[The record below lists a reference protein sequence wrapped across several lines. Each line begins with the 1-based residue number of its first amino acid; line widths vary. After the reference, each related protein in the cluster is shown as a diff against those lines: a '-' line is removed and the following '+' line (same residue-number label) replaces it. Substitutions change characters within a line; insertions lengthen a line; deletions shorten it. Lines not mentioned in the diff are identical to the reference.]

1 MSLRGL
7 VVALLCGLL
16 GLGGGALVA
25 YAVQPHT
32 HDAGSPRPVGAV
44 SPSVPIDP
52 TSARSSYAPDITFPT
67 LSPDLFLQAV
77 HTLKNRLATWTYH
90 VPASWTAY
98 AACPPAPAPCK
109 IPTDTVLKPGQ
120 VDKQHQ
126 VVFRPPGEPTLGGYL
141 MRVALLDNTL
151 SNVGQMV
158 ATKIVGFEQQQA
170 ATSEE
175 FHIIRQTAYSVYF
188 RYRALP
194 SNRLRY
200 NYFQWFAVDG
210 QPNATL
216 EMSVAGR
223 KSDVPGLKAL
233 FNRFADNA
241 SGSSPR

>member
-1 MSLRGL
+1 MRGL

-25 YAVQPHT
+25 YAVQPRST
-32 HDAGSPRPVGAV
+32 DLGSPHPLSGV

-52 TSARSSYAPDITFPT
+52 RTSSTYAPDIAYPT
-67 LSPDLFLQAV
+67 LSADLPLQQV

-90 VPASWTAY
+90 VPASWTPY
-98 AACPPAPAPCK
+98 AACPPPPAPCK

-120 VDKQHQ
+120 VDRQRQ
-126 VVFRPPGEPTLGGYL
+126 VVFRPQSEPTQGGYL
-141 MRVALLDNTL
+141 MRVAVLDNTL
-151 SNVGQMV
+151 SNVGQML

-175 FHIIRQTAYSVYF
+175 FHIIKRTPYSVYF

-200 NYFQWFAVDG
+200 NFFQWFAVEG
-210 QPNATL
+210 VPNATL

-223 KSDVPGLKAL
+223 ASDVPGLKAL
-233 FNRFADNA
+233 FNRFADNLT
-241 SGSSPR
+241 GR

>member
-1 MSLRGL
+1 
-7 VVALLCGLL
+7 
-16 GLGGGALVA
+16 
-25 YAVQPHT
+25 VQPGT
-32 HDAGSPRPVGAV
+32 HDAGSPRPVAAV
-44 SPSVPIDP
+44 SPSVPINITKSRKP
-52 TSARSSYAPDITFPT
+52 YATDIPYPT
-67 LSPDLFLQAV
+67 LSPDLPLQQV
-77 HTLKNRLATWTYH
+77 HTLEGPLAAWTYH
-90 VPASWTAY
+90 VPQGWTAY

-126 VVFRPPGEPTLGGYL
+126 VVFRPSGEPLLGGYL

-158 ATKIVGFEQQQA
+158 ATKIVGFEQQRA

-175 FHIIRQTAYSVYF
+175 FHVIRQTQYSVYF
-188 RYRALP
+188 HYRALP

-200 NYFQWFAVDG
+200 NYFQWFAVPG
-210 QPNATL
+210 LPNATL

-223 KSDVPGLKAL
+223 KGDVPGLKAL

-241 SGSSPR
+241 VGTSP

>member
-1 MSLRGL
+1 MSMRGL

-44 SPSVPIDP
+44 SPSVPIDVR
-52 TSARSSYAPDITFPT
+52 RSPSHAPDITYPT
-67 LSPDLFLQAV
+67 LPPDLPLQTV
-77 HTLKNRLATWTYH
+77 HTIKNRLATWTYH
-90 VPASWTAY
+90 VPEGWTPY
-98 AACPPAPAPCK
+98 AACPPAPATCK

-120 VDKQHQ
+120 VDRQRQ
-126 VVFRPPGEPTLGGYL
+126 LVFRPPGEPTLGGYL
-141 MRVALLDNTL
+141 MRVAVLDNTL

-170 ATSEE
+170 ATREH
-175 FHIIRQTAYSVYF
+175 FKVLKQTPYSVYF
-188 RYRALP
+188 RYNALP

-200 NYFQWFAVDG
+200 NYFQWFAVPG

-223 KSDVPGLKAL
+223 QSDVPGLKAL

-241 SGSSPR
+241 SGS

>member
-25 YAVQPHT
+25 YVVQPHT
-32 HDAGSPRPVGAV
+32 QDVGSPRPVGAV
-44 SPSVPIDP
+44 SPSVPIDVR
-52 TSARSSYAPDITFPT
+52 TSRSYAPDIIYPT
-67 LSPDLFLQAV
+67 LSPDLPLQQV

-90 VPASWTAY
+90 VPTSWTAY
-98 AACPPAPAPCK
+98 AACPPAPTPCK
-109 IPTDTVLKPGQ
+109 IPTDTVLKPAQ
-120 VDKQHQ
+120 VDRQQ
-126 VVFRPPGEPTLGGYL
+126 QLVFRPPGEPTLGGYL

-151 SNVGQMV
+151 SNVEQMV
-158 ATKIVGFEQQQA
+158 ATKVVGFEQQQA

-175 FHIIRQTAYSVYF
+175 FHIIKRTHYSVYF

-210 QPNATL
+210 VPNATL

-241 SGSSPR
+241 SGTQA

>member
-1 MSLRGL
+1 MSWRGV
-7 VVALLCGLL
+7 VVALLCGLI
-16 GLGGGALVA
+16 GLGGGAVVA
-25 YAVQPHT
+25 YAVQPHA
-32 HDAGSPRPVGAV
+32 HESGSPRPVRAV
-44 SPSVPIDP
+44 SPSVPVDLP
-52 TSARSSYAPDITFPT
+52 SSRSSYAADITFPT
-67 LSPDLFLQAV
+67 LSPDLPLQAV

-109 IPTDTVLKPGQ
+109 LPTDAILKPGQ
-120 VDKQHQ
+120 IDRQQQ
-126 VVFRPPGEPTLGGYL
+126 VVYRPSGEPLLGGYL

-158 ATKIVGFEQQQA
+158 ATKIVGFQQQQA

-175 FHIIRQTAYSVYF
+175 FHIIRQTTYSVYF

-200 NYFQWFAVDG
+200 NYFQWFAVG
-210 QPNATL
+210 GEPNATL

-241 SGSSPR
+241 SGS